1 MPYNNLSAL
10 PDSVRGHLPNHAQEI
25 YLAVFNNAWEE
36 YRDPED
42 RRGKASREEVAH
54 KVAWAA
60 VKRQYE
66 KNDGKWFLKE
76 GAG

>member
-10 PDSVRGHLPNHAQEI
+10 PDSVRKHLPYHAQEI

-66 KNDGKWFLKE
+66 NNDGKWCLKE
-76 GAG
+76 GAE